1 MAKSLESRFEA
12 YCDEM
17 VKALAHIDRRTP
29 ARWYLQ
35 GLMLPGSRKSV
46 EPMAARV
53 HPEDVR
59 SAHQSMHH
67 LVAQSDW
74 SDAAL
79 LAAVA
84 AEVLPTLTRAHSST
98 SVLIV
103 DDTGFA
109 KKGVHSVGVAH
120 QYCGQLG
127 KTANCRV
134 AVSVSVANDA
144 GSLPIGF
151 RLYLPREWTDDRS
164 RCEHVGVPER
174 IGFQTKNEIAR
185 TLIADALKA
194 GIAFGTILADAAYGD
209 ETDLRDWLTTQG
221 LAYAMGVR
229 PATTLWWGDHQPVPD
244 PTPGTRGKAR
254 HTLVRDPEHKPISAA
269 ALAQALPRNNFRKVT
284 WREGSAAPL
293 SSRFARVRVR
303 AAHRDYPRAEE
314 WLIIEWP
321 ANEEL
326 PTRYWLST
334 LPAATSMCKLVDTIK
349 ARWRIERD
357 YQELKQEFGLG
368 HFEGRNWRGFH
379 HHISLCIAAYGFLMR
394 ERLIAGKKNAARFR
408 SPPIP
413 EGFRPRGS
421 VADATSSAGLDCDTA
436 LPIGQTHRANPRPLP
451 VLRSGASTCHSHL
464 ITQ

>member
-12 YCDEM
+12 YCDKM
-17 VKALAHIDRRTP
+17 VEALAHRDRRTP

-35 GLMLPGSRKSV
+35 GLMLPGARKSV

-53 HPEDVR
+53 HPEDVP

-74 SDAAL
+74 SDTAL
-79 LAAVA
+79 LAVVA
-84 AEVLPTLTRAHSST
+84 AEVLATLSRASGDGN
-98 SVLIV
+98 VLII
-103 DDTGFA
+103 DDTGFP

-151 RLYLPREWTDDRS
+151 RLYLPREWTDDRP
-164 RCEHVGVPER
+164 RCEQAGVPETV
-174 IGFQTKNEIAR
+174 GFQTKNEIAR

-209 ETDLRDWLTTQG
+209 EAGLRDWLSAQG

-229 PATTLWWGDHQPVPD
+229 STTTLWWGDHQPVPD
-244 PTPGTRGKAR
+244 PIPGTRGKAR
-254 HTLVRDPEHKPISAA
+254 HTLVRDPQHQPISAA
-269 ALAQALPRNNFRKVT
+269 AVALALSANRYRKVT
-284 WREGSAAPL
+284 WREGSGAPL

-303 AAHRDYPRAEE
+303 AAHRDAPRAEE

-321 ANEEL
+321 ANEAL

-334 LPAATSMCKLVDTIK
+334 LPAATSMQKLVDTLK

-394 ERLIAGKKNAARFR
+394 ERLTAGKKNSAPFT

-421 VADATSSAGLDCDTA
+421 VADATPSAKLDCDIT
-436 LPIGQTHRANPRPLP
+436 LPVGQTHRPNPRPLP
-451 VLRSGASTCHSHL
+451 VLR
-464 ITQ
+464 

>member
-1 MAKSLESRFEA
+1 MSKSLDSRFEA
-12 YCDEM
+12 YCDKM
-17 VKALAHIDRRTP
+17 VQALAHSDRRTP

-35 GLMLPGSRKSV
+35 GLMLPGARKSV

-79 LAAVA
+79 LTAVA
-84 AEVLPTLTRAHSST
+84 AEVLPTLTKAHGGT
-98 SVLIV
+98 SVLII

-144 GSLPIGF
+144 GSLPIGC
-151 RLYLPREWTDDRS
+151 RLYLPREWTDDRP
-164 RCEHVGVPER
+164 RCEDVGVPEA

-194 GIAFGTILADAAYGD
+194 GIAFGTVLADAAYGD
-209 ETDLRDWLTTQG
+209 ETALRDWLTAQG
-221 LAYAMGVR
+221 LTYAMGVR
-229 PATTLWWGDHQPVPD
+229 STTTLWWGDHQPVLD
-244 PTPGTRGKAR
+244 PTPGTRGKTR
-254 HTLVRDPEHKPISAA
+254 HTLVRDAHHQPISAA
-269 ALAQALPRNNFRKVT
+269 ALALALPTNSYRKVT

-293 SSRFARVRVR
+293 SSRFARVQVR
-303 AAHRDYPRAEE
+303 AAHRDCPRAEE

-321 ANEEL
+321 EGEAL
-326 PTRYWLST
+326 PSRYWLST
-334 LPAATSMCKLVDTIK
+334 LPADTSMRKLVDTIK

-394 ERLIAGKKNAARFR
+394 ERLTAGKKNSARFT
-408 SPPIP
+408 SPPVP

-421 VADATSSAGLDCDTA
+421 VADATPSASLDCDTA